1 MVTPSIHAVSR
12 DGARFIFLLIAF
24 CVVWNIYDNQRFVV
38 TEQTVTLDDLPNSFD
53 GYRILQISDLH
64 GKYFGENQLDL
75 LSAINQLDYS
85 HILDD
90 DRRKNAE
97 LFEEAFYEKK
107 NLDPQMHVHQEN
119 NNAPVADEVDPELL
133 AKVLANPEMRAL
145 LNSLAKTM
153 K

>member
-75 LSAINQLDYS
+75 LSAINQLDYDC
-85 HILDD
+85 I
-90 DRRKNAE
+90 DRKS
-97 LFEEAFYEKK
+97 
-107 NLDPQMHVHQEN
+107 V
-119 NNAPVADEVDPELL
+119 V
-133 AKVLANPEMRAL
+133 
-145 LNSLAKTM
+145 
-153 K
+153 